1 MIHRQ
6 VAATLLQMASQY
18 PVVAVTGPRQSGKTT
33 LVRALFGKLP
43 YVSLEE
49 PDRRAFALEDPRGFL
64 AAYPDGAVL
73 DEVQR
78 APDLLSYLQTLVD
91 RDPRPGRFILTG
103 SQQLGLLSGIAQSLA
118 GRVALIKLLPFS
130 LGELEGSGQAPATV
144 DKLLLQGLY
153 PPIYDRG
160 LDPTT
165 WYANYVATYL
175 ERDVRQLVNVRD
187 LTTFDRFLRLCAGR
201 SGQLLNLSGLASDA
215 GVSHNTARAWVSV
228 LEASYLVQLL
238 PPYHR
243 SFNKLLVKTPKL
255 YFLDP
260 GLASWLVGIRTLDQL
275 VVHPLRGALFEG
287 WVVSE
292 ALKARY
298 HQGLAPD
305 LYFWRDNSGHE
316 VDLLREDG
324 AVLTPFEIKSGRTVV
339 PDFFT
344 GLRRWVTIA
353 GDAAGQPYLVYG
365 GDERQIRSGVTVL
378 PWRALGQLER

>member
-187 LTTFDRFLRLCAGR
+187 LTTFDRFLRLCAGC

-243 SFNKLLVKTPKL
+243 SFNKRLVKTPKL

-287 WVVSE
+287 WVVTE

>member
-260 GLASWLVGIRTLDQL
+260 GLASWLVGIRTLEQL

>member
-144 DKLLLQGLY
+144 DKLLLQ
-153 PPIYDRG
+153 DVVQR
-160 LDPTT
+160 
-165 WYANYVATYL
+165 L
-175 ERDVRQLVNVRD
+175 EPHVPS
-187 LTTFDRFLRLCAGR
+187 FAGR
-201 SGQLLNLSGLASDA
+201 LVIRGSADA
-215 GVSHNTARAWVSV
+215 
-228 LEASYLVQLL
+228 
-238 PPYHR
+238 
-243 SFNKLLVKTPKL
+243 
-255 YFLDP
+255 
-260 GLASWLVGIRTLDQL
+260 
-275 VVHPLRGALFEG
+275 
-287 WVVSE
+287 
-292 ALKARY
+292 
-298 HQGLAPD
+298 
-305 LYFWRDNSGHE
+305 
-316 VDLLREDG
+316 
-324 AVLTPFEIKSGRTVV
+324 
-339 PDFFT
+339 
-344 GLRRWVTIA
+344 
-353 GDAAGQPYLVYG
+353 
-365 GDERQIRSGVTVL
+365 ERQTESKVQ
-378 PWRALGQLER
+378 PWPKRR

>member
-243 SFNKLLVKTPKL
+243 SFNKRLVKTPKL

-305 LYFWRDNSGHE
+305 LYFWRANSGHE

>member
-1 MIHRQ
+1 MSSRE
-6 VAATLLQMASQY
+6 A
-18 PVVAVTGPRQSGKTT
+18 
-33 LVRALFGKLP
+33 
-43 YVSLEE
+43 
-49 PDRRAFALEDPRGFL
+49 
-64 AAYPDGAVL
+64 
-73 DEVQR
+73 
-78 APDLLSYLQTLVD
+78 
-91 RDPRPGRFILTG
+91 
-103 SQQLGLLSGIAQSLA
+103 
-118 GRVALIKLLPFS
+118 
-130 LGELEGSGQAPATV
+130 
-144 DKLLLQGLY
+144 
-153 PPIYDRG
+153 
-160 LDPTT
+160 
-165 WYANYVATYL
+165 
-175 ERDVRQLVNVRD
+175 
-187 LTTFDRFLRLCAGR
+187 
-201 SGQLLNLSGLASDA
+201 
-215 GVSHNTARAWVSV
+215 TARAWVSV

-243 SFNKLLVKTPKL
+243 SFNKRLVKTPKL